1 MALCGQKELPAQS
14 LYIMLNNEDLIIK
27 FVSQQEFGQ
36 VFLPLISKSLACGV
50 PKLQIL
56 ALSKVQSIY
65 EKIDY
70 TLFKSQVMPRVLQ
83 VLDTA
88 KDLTLKLEVFVTLKT
103 TMKIIDAQTLRT
115 DVMKA
120 LERLRA
126 RETDPKVCMRMLETY
141 EEIAKILGPEE
152 VGQKILPGIIPML
165 ITGQYTKTEFKDV
178 LSSVRRLIDQIEVHR
193 LPQLPETPQVLG
205 QGVNMGGTSADAEVK
220 DLFAGVSG
228 GGGQDLFSSTPAP
241 SKDGDLFAFLG
252 GGGASHGSSATTSAD
267 PFGGSGGMP
276 APSNSGM
283 GDVFGSQSQPAA
295 DPFAG
300 SMGNSTSNQPKLGG
314 WDDDPIASSFGS
326 FGNQPQKQQPSNTF
340 GQPSQPFGGQSSQPF
355 GGSSSAAF
363 GQQPDPFKQADPF
376 QSQQR
381 PDPFGGL
388 SKGPSTS
395 SGLDL
400 NNMSQKKKS
409 SNMDMFGSSNN
420 NASKPDPFAG
430 VNPGMGMG

>member
-1 MALCGQKELPAQS
+1 
-14 LYIMLNNEDLIIK
+14 
-27 FVSQQEFGQ
+27 
-36 VFLPLISKSLACGV
+36 
-50 PKLQIL
+50 
-56 ALSKVQSIY
+56 
-65 EKIDY
+65 
-70 TLFKSQVMPRVLQ
+70 
-83 VLDTA
+83 
-88 KDLTLKLEVFVTLKT
+88 
-103 TMKIIDAQTLRT
+103 
-115 DVMKA
+115 
-120 LERLRA
+120 
-126 RETDPKVCMRMLETY
+126 
-141 EEIAKILGPEE
+141 
-152 VGQKILPGIIPML
+152 
-165 ITGQYTKTEFKDV
+165 V

-252 GGGASHGSSATTSAD
+252 GGGAPHGSSATTSAD
-267 PFGGSGGMP
+267 PFGGSGGTP
-276 APSNSGM
+276 APSSSGM
-283 GDVFGSQSQPAA
+283 GDMFGSQSRPAA

-326 FGNQPQKQQPSNTF
+326 FGNQPPKQQPSNTF
-340 GQPSQPFGGQSSQPF
+340 GQSSQPFGGQSSQPF
-355 GGSSSAAF
+355 GGSSSSAF

-381 PDPFGGL
+381 QDPFGGL
-388 SKGPSTS
+388 SKGPGTS

-409 SNMDMFGSSNN
+409 SNMDIFGSSNS

-430 VNPGMGMG
+430 VSTGMGMGQPSQSQPSASFQPQAPMMGQAHSGSSLQGGMNSMSLNGNSGNADPFSGLGGLGGGQPNPQGSGYGMNPNS